1 MMENDT
7 NTEYFDGGYFIRDKK
22 QIKCFENGKRGLKLV
37 TQAQQN
43 KLMMQAKGNNQ
54 HKKQPTKMFESDS
67 DGSENSIATEEEQP
81 KPVQRAK
88 RKVQNKPQIKYVNPQ
103 LDFEE
108 LISLRTENKYIKQQH
123 ADMVKQNEKYKNKLK
138 ALKQPKPKQQP
149 KQIEQEEEQEEE
161 EQQPQ
166 QQPQY
171 NYYDVY

>member
-22 QIKCFENGKRGLKLV
+22 QIKCFEDGKRGLKIV

-43 KLMMQAKGNNQ
+43 TLMMQAKG
-54 HKKQPTKMFESDS
+54 HKKQPVKLFESDS
-67 DGSENSIATEEEQP
+67 ESDNSIDAIEEEQP
-81 KPVQRAK
+81 KPAKQVK

-123 ADMVKQNEKYKNKLK
+123 ADMVKQNE
-138 ALKQPKPKQQP
+138 
-149 KQIEQEEEQEEE
+149 
-161 EQQPQ
+161 
-166 QQPQY
+166 
-171 NYYDVY
+171 